1 MELFTP
7 KTPRDAVRL
16 TAIKQQI
23 AESLRLSEDAMVM
36 VTELSCKDDD
46 CPDIETVIAVL
57 RRGEPKLHAKLTS
70 AIADL
75 SDEDV
80 QVLCNQLVRSAE

>member
-1 MELFTP
+1 MELFTAKKP
-7 KTPRDAVRL
+7 GDAVRL
-16 TAIKQQI
+16 SAIKQQI
-23 AESLRLSEDAMVM
+23 AESLHLSEDAMVM
-36 VTELSCKDDD
+36 VIELSCNDDD

-57 RRGEPKLHAKLTS
+57 RRREPKLHAKTTS

-80 QVLCNQLVRSAE
+80 QVLCNQLARNAD